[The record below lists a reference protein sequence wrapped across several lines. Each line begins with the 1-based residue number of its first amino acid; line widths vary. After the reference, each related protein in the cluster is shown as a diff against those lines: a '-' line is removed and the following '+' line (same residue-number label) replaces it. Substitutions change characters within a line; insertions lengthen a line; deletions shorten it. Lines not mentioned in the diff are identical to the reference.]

1 MSDAITLHS
10 GVPVDLDTD
19 RGRAFVVDATR
30 AAEGLIADA
39 ELQRKYELSPL
50 DFQAIA
56 KDSALIKAILAERER
71 RVISGAAAREAAAKH
86 LVKGPGILDSLMSA
100 ADSSAKTKIE
110 AFKELRTTA
119 AAGSGT
125 DRPADTERFIIRIDL
140 SAGGGEVMTFNKSI
154 KIDATDG
161 DGPNGDSL
169 SNPIA
174 PEGNSDVYEYLISPT
189 GNPDDHE

>member
-1 MSDAITLHS
+1 
-10 GVPVDLDTD
+10 
-19 RGRAFVVDATR
+19 
-30 AAEGLIADA
+30 LIADA